1 MTRVDCE
8 SVCRSA
14 MARED
19 GYVSDLS
26 ADQIEAHLA
35 GCSDCRTE
43 VRQLRAL
50 ANLLDGQKRRQRT
63 ESVWEYVEQHLPDAL
78 RTGSTSR
85 VWRAFVV
92 LGLLLL
98 GYRLVEMIPDRHF
111 GILFKLVPILFVMAA
126 FSYLRENP
134 FKINSELTLEGRVT
148 K

>member
-8 SVCRSA
+8 NVCRAA
-14 MARED
+14 MAIED

-35 GCSDCRTE
+35 DCSDCRGE

-50 ANLLDGQKRRQRT
+50 ANLLDGQKRRQQT
-63 ESVWEYVEQHLPDAL
+63 ENIWERVEQHLPAAL
-78 RTGSTSR
+78 PPRSTSR
-85 VWRAFVV
+85 VWRAFVI

-98 GYRLVEMIPDRHF
+98 GYRLLEIVPDRHL
-111 GILFKLVPILFVMAA
+111 GLLFKLVPILLVIAA

-134 FKINSELTLEGRVT
+134 FKINSQLTLEGSVT